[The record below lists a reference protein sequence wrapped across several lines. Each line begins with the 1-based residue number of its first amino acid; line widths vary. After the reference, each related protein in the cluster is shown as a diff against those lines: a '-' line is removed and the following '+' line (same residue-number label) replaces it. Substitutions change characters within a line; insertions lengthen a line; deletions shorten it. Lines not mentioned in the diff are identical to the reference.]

1 MLNNILLLSEFT
13 EPSIYGVH
21 AGYLSKA
28 KPTESGNFIFDE
40 KSNSYKKSLNQA
52 TNFILKINKQFEKK
66 KTHLLIENLF
76 PSIARKSSL
85 FCDIQEVKEFMNL
98 VPPSV
103 GLLLDLG
110 HLNISSNILKFD
122 RDSFIDE
129 YLELFGN
136 RLLEVHI
143 SENNG
148 FKDEHLPIKNS
159 SWQLKVI
166 KKLAI

>member
-1 MLNNILLLSEFT
+1 
-13 EPSIYGVH
+13 
-21 AGYLSKA
+21 
-28 KPTESGNFIFDE
+28 
-40 KSNSYKKSLNQA
+40 
-52 TNFILKINKQFEKK
+52 
-66 KTHLLIENLF
+66 
-76 PSIARKSSL
+76 
-85 FCDIQEVKEFMNL
+85 MNL

-166 KKLAI
+166 KKISNMKSNLPIKKRVFCLESRNASELELNKA